1 MIVSAWTGRAIKI
14 APELVKELQRLSRE
28 ERLEVI
34 RLLQDDLV
42 EKSCESEMLLSE
54 PGRVYRLPSV
64 RVNFNKA
71 RIVLDLVEQKSEAN
85 D

>member
-1 MIVSAWTGRAIKI
+1 MI
-14 APELVKELQRLSRE
+14 APELVKELQRLNRE
-28 ERLEVI
+28 EKREVI

-42 EKSCESEMLLSE
+42 DKSCESEKLISE
-54 PGRVYRLPSV
+54 PGSVYRLPSV

-71 RIVLDLVEQKSEAN
+71 RSFLDPLEQKSEAN